1 MHFPALH
8 LPHHPLPTKKK
19 SPLKKFLIF
28 QKMERSRSNIKDILI
43 FSENI
48 LIFPENVFAPK
59 HFLYFL
65 KRKLL
70 LCFRKWT
77 PALFSLSS
85 RNKASLPIE
94 NVLYFSKRKYRK
106 KLLIFFFLYS
116 KKRKRRKNYLYFR
129 KRKFCQLF
137 KKIFKPLSNL

>member
-1 MHFPALH
+1 
-8 LPHHPLPTKKK
+8 
-19 SPLKKFLIF
+19 
-28 QKMERSRSNIKDILI
+28 MERSRSNIKDILI

-48 LIFPENVFAPK
+48 LIFLENVFAPK

-106 KLLIFFFLYS
+106 KTSYISFLILQETETP
-116 KKRKRRKNYLYFR
+116 KK
-129 KRKFCQLF
+129 LF
-137 KKIFKPLSNL
+137 VFQETENLPAF

>member
-8 LPHHPLPTKKK
+8 LPHHPLPPKKK

-106 KLLIFFFLYS
+106 KTSYISFLILQETETP
-116 KKRKRRKNYLYFR
+116 KK
-129 KRKFCQLF
+129 LF
-137 KKIFKPLSNL
+137 VFQETESLPAF

>member
-1 MHFPALH
+1 M
-8 LPHHPLPTKKK
+8 
-19 SPLKKFLIF
+19 
-28 QKMERSRSNIKDILI
+28 
-43 FSENI
+43 FS
-48 LIFPENVFAPK
+48 LQK

-106 KLLIFFFLYS
+106 KLLIFLFLYS
-116 KKRKRRKNYLYFR
+116 RKRKRRKNYLYFR

-137 KKIFKPLSNL
+137 KKIFKPLSNLWQTIQFYSQPCKYLVFKTSIIIAIITLSNRSIQNLFNIDK

>member
-8 LPHHPLPTKKK
+8 LPPHTHPTQKK
-19 SPLKKFLIF
+19 SPLKKFRII
-28 QKMERSRSNIKDILI
+28 QQMERSRSNIKDILI

-106 KLLIFFFLYS
+106 NFLYFFS
-116 KKRKRRKNYLYFR
+116 YTPGNGNAEKIICISGNGKFASFL
-129 KRKFCQLF
+129 RKFL
-137 KKIFKPLSNL
+137 NL